1 MNLKNYLLEYV
12 SSGRNRLNKFPVD
25 AVYSDDKDS
34 IISWLESNG
43 FKRVPDVY
51 LGSVMSPSEVIVISE
66 KFGPKI
72 YNYGDFKKDRGTHW
86 IQFGDKRWMFFL
98 RTGDG
103 YDYFLDKMA
112 GISSMGIE
120 DMESDKGRSKITDIR
135 EFIDQIYDKLI

>member
-1 MNLKNYLLEYV
+1 MKLKDYITEYV
-12 SSGRNRLNKFPVD
+12 SSGRNRLNRFPEQ

-34 IISWLESNG
+34 ITYWLESNG
-43 FKRVPDVY
+43 FKKVPDVY
-51 LGSVMSPSEVIVISE
+51 IGSVMSPSEVIVISE

-72 YNYGDFKKDRGTHW
+72 YNYGDFKDKGTHW

-98 RTGDG
+98 RTGEG

-120 DMESDKGRSKITDIR
+120 DMESNKGRSKITDIR
-135 EFIDQIYDKLI
+135 QFIEEIYDKLT

>member
-1 MNLKNYLLEYV
+1 MKLKDYITEYV
-12 SSGRNRLNKFPVD
+12 SSGRNRLNRFPEQ

-34 IISWLESNG
+34 ITSWLESNG
-43 FKRVPDVY
+43 FKKVPDVY
-51 LGSVMSPSEVIVISE
+51 IGSVMSPSEVIVISK

-72 YNYGDFKKDRGTHW
+72 YNYGDFKDKGTHW

-98 RTGDG
+98 RTGEG

-120 DMESDKGRSKITDIR
+120 DMESNKGRSKITDIR
-135 EFIDQIYDKLI
+135 QFIEEIYDKLT